1 MSGTVTIGDYV
12 VTRHLGA
19 GSFATVYKGHHRETN
34 DVVAIKAISLRR
46 LDRKSLEN
54 LESEISIMR
63 RVKHHNIVRML
74 DVQKSEKFIY
84 LILEYCGGG
93 DLSRLIRKQ
102 GPLPEKRAQGL
113 MKQLAAGLYF
123 LWANNL
129 IHRDLKPQNL
139 LLTSD
144 GPDAVLK
151 IADFGFARH
160 LAQATLAETLCGSPL
175 YMAPEILRYQK
186 YDAKADLWSVGAILF
201 EMVAKRPPFTGSNP
215 MELLQNIERQELRLP
230 EGLVVTAPCLEL
242 LRGLLTRN
250 PHMRISFQDFFAS
263 PFIDVS
269 AKSMRAPEKG
279 GAGAKAGA
287 GAGSGQGVAAAKGAA
302 DNARKAVGVTGAPG
316 TASSAVKP
324 PKPPPKPVPGASAR
338 PVTPAADA
346 AGSNALLA
354 AAASGS
360 TAGGSSGTRS
370 AASKS
375 GSLGK
380 IGSDSDS
387 SRSGAPS
394 PSLDTSS
401 VASARSVT
409 PVKTPPRKPRRHTM
423 STITTPVV
431 PSNLN
436 LFGVQNTAE
445 QHGQSMRGS
454 RYLAARGRRRAGP
467 SALHLAH
474 VPHVFRRHGQATP
487 SPTTSEGTST
497 PRHTVL
503 PPPPLPPCGTGIRRS
518 ASANSLSSA
527 GRRRSDGGTVTP
539 SSPFR
544 EHVGSGGGRGGMTP
558 SPHHHKPGFAS
569 PPRRTVSESSL
580 AEMVSRTPTKTTA
593 QPGSAGATAP
603 GGDVARP
610 TATRASP
617 ARAATLAH
625 LSTSKQSTLS
635 GSDDFVMVS
644 PTVAPAD
651 SDKFARPAP
660 SPDRDPRRPRQLQH
674 RDLVTL
680 RRAVDVAHEMG
691 LRASAVVELAYQVD
705 TLRVDPLS
713 SDASDAAKG
722 VDLGFGVHPSII
734 QYVDCQMTEASVVR
748 RSRVQA
754 LCLYVKALDMLYS
767 GVLVRQQVPA
777 YLLQLSKSP
786 RSNTEASAGDTHTQQ
801 LLSQWSAVDK
811 WLQTCLSRCM
821 ALADACSESLKDDA
835 ATQTMSVCAE
845 ELLYRRAMNV
855 GAQAAAHEARVRE
868 EVAQL
873 AGGQLATAT
882 QASLQ
887 KRVRSVGASYLH
899 ASRLLS
905 VIVPHRIGQRVN
917 SLPALDRER
926 VLAMWQELVRRR
938 EAVQA
943 LEARCTQP
951 DGGRA
956 SARTA

>member
-1 MSGTVTIGDYV
+1 M
-12 VTRHLGA
+12 
-19 GSFATVYKGHHRETN
+19 
-34 DVVAIKAISLRR
+34 
-46 LDRKSLEN
+46 
-54 LESEISIMR
+54 
-63 RVKHHNIVRML
+63 
-74 DVQKSEKFIY
+74 
-84 LILEYCGGG
+84 
-93 DLSRLIRKQ
+93 
-102 GPLPEKRAQGL
+102 
-113 MKQLAAGLYF
+113 
-123 LWANNL
+123 
-129 IHRDLKPQNL
+129 
-139 LLTSD
+139 
-144 GPDAVLK
+144 
-151 IADFGFARH
+151 
-160 LAQATLAETLCGSPL
+160 
-175 YMAPEILRYQK
+175 
-186 YDAKADLWSVGAILF
+186 GAILF

-242 LRGLLTRN
+242 LRVRRHGSLVAAVIVVNLTVAAGAVGMVQGLLTRN

-338 PVTPAADA
+338 PVTPGADA

-401 VASARSVT
+401 VASARSGTCWLAPFRAFHSVGAHT
-409 PVKTPPRKPRRHTM
+409 LVVVAWSWRLGRHSDACENAPSQAAPPHYVHHHHPSRAVQPELVRRPKHRGAAWAVDAWLPLPRSSR
-423 STITTPVV
+423 P
-431 PSNLN
+431 PSCRP
-436 LFGVQNTAE
+436 FRAAPGSCAPRIVRRVASCAGVSRLESLTCVCVGVLPCAS
-445 QHGQSMRGS
+445 GMRS
-454 RYLAARGRRRAGP
+454 
-467 SALHLAH
+467 
-474 VPHVFRRHGQATP
+474 RRHGQATP

-558 SPHHHKPGFAS
+558 SPHHHTPGFAS

-593 QPGSAGATAP
+593 QPGSAGGTAP

-617 ARAATLAH
+617 ARAAALAH

-734 QYVDCQMTEASVVR
+734 QCVAWGRASKAQAWRADTPVFSVCRYVDCQMTEASVVR

>member
-1 MSGTVTIGDYV
+1 MRRAASC
-12 VTRHLGA
+12 A
-19 GSFATVYKGHHRETN
+19 GVSR
-34 DVVAIKAISLRR
+34 
-46 LDRKSLEN
+46 
-54 LESEISIMR
+54 LES
-63 RVKHHNIVRML
+63 
-74 DVQKSEKFIY
+74 
-84 LILEYCGGG
+84 
-93 DLSRLIRKQ
+93 
-102 GPLPEKRAQGL
+102 
-113 MKQLAAGLYF
+113 
-123 LWANNL
+123 
-129 IHRDLKPQNL
+129 
-139 LLTSD
+139 LTC
-144 GPDAVLK
+144 V
-151 IADFGFARH
+151 
-160 LAQATLAETLCGSPL
+160 C
-175 YMAPEILRYQK
+175 
-186 YDAKADLWSVGAILF
+186 
-201 EMVAKRPPFTGSNP
+201 
-215 MELLQNIERQELRLP
+215 
-230 EGLVVTAPCLEL
+230 
-242 LRGLLTRN
+242 
-250 PHMRISFQDFFAS
+250 
-263 PFIDVS
+263 
-269 AKSMRAPEKG
+269 
-279 GAGAKAGA
+279 
-287 GAGSGQGVAAAKGAA
+287 
-302 DNARKAVGVTGAPG
+302 VGVLRVCAC
-316 TASSAVKP
+316 
-324 PKPPPKPVPGASAR
+324 
-338 PVTPAADA
+338 
-346 AGSNALLA
+346 
-354 AAASGS
+354 ASGK
-360 TAGGSSGTRS
+360 RS
-370 AASKS
+370 
-375 GSLGK
+375 
-380 IGSDSDS
+380 
-387 SRSGAPS
+387 
-394 PSLDTSS
+394 
-401 VASARSVT
+401 
-409 PVKTPPRKPRRHTM
+409 
-423 STITTPVV
+423 
-431 PSNLN
+431 
-436 LFGVQNTAE
+436 
-445 QHGQSMRGS
+445 
-454 RYLAARGRRRAGP
+454 
-467 SALHLAH
+467 
-474 VPHVFRRHGQATP
+474 RRHGQATP

-518 ASANSLSSA
+518 ASANSLTSA

-558 SPHHHKPGFAS
+558 SPHHHTPGFAS

-593 QPGSAGATAP
+593 QPDSAGATAP

-705 TLRVDPLS
+705 TLRVDPLC

-734 QYVDCQMTEASVVR
+734 QCVAWGRASKAQAWRADTPVFLVCRYVDCQMTEAGVVR

-855 GAQAAAHEARVRE
+855 GAQAAAQEARVRE
-868 EVAQL
+868 EVARM

>member
-1 MSGTVTIGDYV
+1 
-12 VTRHLGA
+12 
-19 GSFATVYKGHHRETN
+19 
-34 DVVAIKAISLRR
+34 
-46 LDRKSLEN
+46 
-54 LESEISIMR
+54 
-63 RVKHHNIVRML
+63 
-74 DVQKSEKFIY
+74 
-84 LILEYCGGG
+84 
-93 DLSRLIRKQ
+93 
-102 GPLPEKRAQGL
+102 
-113 MKQLAAGLYF
+113 
-123 LWANNL
+123 
-129 IHRDLKPQNL
+129 
-139 LLTSD
+139 
-144 GPDAVLK
+144 
-151 IADFGFARH
+151 
-160 LAQATLAETLCGSPL
+160 
-175 YMAPEILRYQK
+175 
-186 YDAKADLWSVGAILF
+186 
-201 EMVAKRPPFTGSNP
+201 
-215 MELLQNIERQELRLP
+215 
-230 EGLVVTAPCLEL
+230 
-242 LRGLLTRN
+242 
-250 PHMRISFQDFFAS
+250 
-263 PFIDVS
+263 
-269 AKSMRAPEKG
+269 
-279 GAGAKAGA
+279 
-287 GAGSGQGVAAAKGAA
+287 
-302 DNARKAVGVTGAPG
+302 
-316 TASSAVKP
+316 
-324 PKPPPKPVPGASAR
+324 
-338 PVTPAADA
+338 
-346 AGSNALLA
+346 
-354 AAASGS
+354 
-360 TAGGSSGTRS
+360 
-370 AASKS
+370 
-375 GSLGK
+375 
-380 IGSDSDS
+380 
-387 SRSGAPS
+387 
-394 PSLDTSS
+394 
-401 VASARSVT
+401 
-409 PVKTPPRKPRRHTM
+409 
-423 STITTPVV
+423 
-431 PSNLN
+431 
-436 LFGVQNTAE
+436 
-445 QHGQSMRGS
+445 
-454 RYLAARGRRRAGP
+454 
-467 SALHLAH
+467 
-474 VPHVFRRHGQATP
+474 
-487 SPTTSEGTST
+487 
-497 PRHTVL
+497 
-503 PPPPLPPCGTGIRRS
+503 
-518 ASANSLSSA
+518 
-527 GRRRSDGGTVTP
+527 
-539 SSPFR
+539 
-544 EHVGSGGGRGGMTP
+544 MTP

-593 QPGSAGATAP
+593 QPGSAGGTAP

-713 SDASDAAKG
+713 SDASDAVKG

-734 QYVDCQMTEASVVR
+734 QYVDCQMTEAGVVR

-767 GVLVRQQVPA
+767 GVLVRQQV
-777 YLLQLSKSP
+777 
-786 RSNTEASAGDTHTQQ
+786 
-801 LLSQWSAVDK
+801 LSQWSAVDK